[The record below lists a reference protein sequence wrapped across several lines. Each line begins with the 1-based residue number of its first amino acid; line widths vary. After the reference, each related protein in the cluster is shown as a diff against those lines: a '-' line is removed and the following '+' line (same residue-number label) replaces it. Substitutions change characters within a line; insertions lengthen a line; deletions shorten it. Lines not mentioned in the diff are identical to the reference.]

1 MEIVKKVDLETLTEA
16 EKADYELGA
25 KTEEDFL
32 AEHEAAEAAKVAE
45 EAERLKKAEE
55 LATNYKIRAEKAEAE
70 AKAKSEKKVEENTTP
85 TNDSLTQSDLLAI
98 VRANI
103 AEEDIDEVKDYAHLK
118 NISVAEALKT
128 SVVKTI
134 LSEKDEERKTA
145 NATNTGSGRR
155 GSDRQTPSQLLENAK
170 KGILPDNDDDL
181 EKLILARKGLLK

>member
-1 MEIVKKVDLETLTEA
+1 MVDLESLTEA

-55 LATNYKIRAEKAEAE
+55 LANNYKIRAEKAEAE
-70 AKAKSEKKVEENTTP
+70 AKAKKEVVEEKTTP

-103 AEEDIDEVKDYAHLK
+103 AEEDIDEVKDYARLK

-145 NATNTGSGRR
+145 NATNTGNGRR
-155 GSDRQTPSQLLENAK
+155 GSERQTPSQLLENAK
-170 KGILPDNDDDL
+170 KGVLPDSDEEL